1 MLAEANMKCCM
12 GIDVTM
18 DADMVDG
25 AESFGTDAH
34 IFSILI
40 FSIITR
46 REHFKK
52 YLLTNRSTDGGRVF
66 LRKLK
71 SLIKL

>member
-25 AESFGTDAH
+25 AESFGTDVH
-34 IFSILI
+34 IFSILH

-46 REHFKK
+46 GEHFKK
-52 YLLTNRSTDGGRVF
+52 YLHTNRSTDRGTVF
-66 LRKLK
+66 IRKLK